1 MIQLYHDTSFAQSKL
16 LTKAYSTSF
25 SLGIKTFSIEY
36 RNPIYAIYGFVRIAD
51 EIVDTFHEHDKFSL
65 MKKFRED
72 TFEAIKNK
80 ISTNPILHSFQH
92 VVNEYKIEHKLIDAF
107 LKSMEMDLDNSTYK
121 RDAYDEYIYGSAEVV
136 GLMCLKVFTG
146 ENDNKFAA
154 LVYPAK
160 MLGSAFQKV
169 NFLRD
174 IKSDLKERGRIYLPD
189 VNREESISNLSKAKL
204 EEEVK
209 KEFHEALKGII
220 RLPVGVKL
228 GVYSAYLYYYFL
240 FKKIQKLKVDELMK
254 SRVRISNFTKIIL
267 LIKSYFDIK
276 TNRIHFNE
284 A

>member
-1 MIQLYHDTSFAQSKL
+1 MIQLYHNTSFAQSKL
-16 LTKAYSTSF
+16 LTEAYSTSF
-25 SLGIKTFSIEY
+25 SLGIKTFSKEY

-51 EIVDTFHEHDKFSL
+51 EIVDTFHQHGKVSL
-65 MKKFRED
+65 MNKFRED
-72 TFEAIKNK
+72 TFEAINNG
-80 ISTNPILHSFQH
+80 ISTNPILHSFQS
-92 VVNEYKIEHKLIDAF
+92 VVNEYKIDHKLIDAF
-107 LKSMEMDLDNSTYK
+107 LKSMEMDLDNSSYK

-136 GLMCLKVFTG
+136 GLMCLKVFTR
-146 ENDNKFAA
+146 ENENKFAA

-174 IKSDLKERGRIYLPD
+174 IKNDLKERGRIYLPD
-189 VNREESISNLSKAKL
+189 VNHEESISNHSKAKL

-254 SRVRISNFTKIIL
+254 TRVRISNFTKIIL
-267 LIKSYFDIK
+267 LIKSYLDIK

-284 A
+284 V